1 MVFVMGRNKLQRT
14 CLFLIVKE
22 TEKFI
27 SVKCQNGI
35 KHLTFDT
42 MLLTVLNAIENF
54 FSEG

>member
-1 MVFVMGRNKLQRT
+1 MVFVMGRNKLHRT

-27 SVKCQNGI
+27 SVKYQNAI

>member
-27 SVKCQNGI
+27 SVKCQNAI

>member
-1 MVFVMGRNKLQRT
+1 MVFVMGRNKLQT

-27 SVKCQNGI
+27 SVKCQNAI